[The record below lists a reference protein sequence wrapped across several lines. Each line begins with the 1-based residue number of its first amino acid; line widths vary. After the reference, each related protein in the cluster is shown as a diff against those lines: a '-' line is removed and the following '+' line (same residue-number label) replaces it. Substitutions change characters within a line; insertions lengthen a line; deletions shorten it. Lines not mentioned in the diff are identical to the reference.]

1 MAGVGKATEIDFD
14 GLGDAALVELA
25 RGGRREAF
33 LQVVRRCNQRLFRIA
48 RGVVHDDAEAEDV
61 VQAAYVDAFEHLD
74 GFRGDASVLTWLTRI
89 VLNEARGRL
98 RARKPT
104 VDVEQI
110 EAAQGE
116 AGRVLA
122 FPGRFGSEDPAA
134 MAARREIRRLLEH
147 AIDDLPEHFR
157 LVFLMREVEE
167 CTVEETAECLG
178 LRPET
183 VKTRLHRARRQLR
196 AALQDAL
203 APAMTDAFPFLG
215 ARCDRIAATVIA
227 RLEARGRLSHVAPSA
242 PPPSTTSP
250 SKEGES
256 PC

>member
-1 MAGVGKATEIDFD
+1 MAGSRKPAEIDFD

-33 LQVVRRCNQRLFRIA
+33 LQVIRRCNQRLFRIA

-61 VQAAYVDAFEHLD
+61 VQAAYVNAFEHLD
-74 GFRGDASVLTWLTRI
+74 GFRGDAMVSTWLARI

-104 VDVEQI
+104 VAVEQI

-122 FPGRFGSEDPAA
+122 FPNRFGAEDPASS
-134 MAARREIRRLLEH
+134 AARREIRLLLER
-147 AIDDLPEHFR
+147 AIDALPEHFR
-157 LVFLMREVEE
+157 LVFVMREIEE

-183 VKTRLHRARRQLR
+183 VKTRLHRARQRLR
-196 AALQDAL
+196 ASLEDAL
-203 APAMTDAFPFLG
+203 APAIGDAFPFLG
-215 ARCDRIAATVIA
+215 ARCDRIAANVIA
-227 RLEARGRLSHVAPSA
+227 CLEARGRLSHAVPSA
-242 PPPSTTSP
+242 PPPST
-250 SKEGES
+250 EGES

>member
-1 MAGVGKATEIDFD
+1 MIGSGKPAEIDFD
-14 GLGDAALVELA
+14 GLGDEALVASA
-25 RGGRREAF
+25 RVGRREAF
-33 LQVVRRCNQRLFRIA
+33 QLIIRRCNQRLFRVA
-48 RGVVHDDAEAEDV
+48 RGVLHDESEAEDV
-61 VQAAYVDAFEHLD
+61 VQAAYVAAFEHLD

-98 RARKPT
+98 RARRPT
-104 VDVEQI
+104 VDVEQV
-110 EAAQGE
+110 EAAQAE

-134 MAARREIRRLLEH
+134 SAARREIRLLLEH
-147 AIDDLPEHFR
+147 AIDELPEHFR

-167 CTVEETAECLG
+167 CTVEETAQCLG

-183 VKTRLHRARRQLR
+183 VKTRLRRARRQLR

-203 APAMTDAFPFLG
+203 APVLSDAFPFLG
-215 ARCDRIAATVIA
+215 ARCDRIAASVIA
-227 RLEARGRLSHVAPSA
+227 QLQARGLLSTVV
-242 PPPSTTSP
+242 PSTP
-250 SKEGES
+250 STEGES

>member
-1 MAGVGKATEIDFD
+1 MAGSRKAAEIDFG
-14 GLGDAALVELA
+14 GLADAALVELA

-33 LQVVRRCNQRLFRIA
+33 LQVIRRCNQRLFRIA
-48 RGVVHDDAEAEDV
+48 RGVVHNDAEAEDV
-61 VQAAYVDAFEHLD
+61 VQAAYVNAFEHLD
-74 GFRGDASVLTWLTRI
+74 GFRGDAMVSTWLTRI

-110 EAAQGE
+110 EVAQGE

-122 FPGRFGSEDPAA
+122 FPSRFGAEDPASS
-134 MAARREIRRLLEH
+134 AARREIRLLLER
-147 AIDDLPEHFR
+147 AIDALPEHFR
-157 LVFLMREVEE
+157 LVFVMREIEE

-183 VKTRLHRARRQLR
+183 VKTRLHRARQRLR
-196 AALQDAL
+196 ASLEDAL
-203 APAMTDAFPFLG
+203 APAIGDAFPFLG

-227 RLEARGRLSHVAPSA
+227 HLEARGRLSHAVPSMQL
-242 PPPSTTSP
+242 PST
-250 SKEGES
+250 EGES

>member
-1 MAGVGKATEIDFD
+1 MAGSRKAAEIDFG
-14 GLGDAALVELA
+14 GLADAALVELA

-33 LQVVRRCNQRLFRIA
+33 LQVIRRCNQRLFRIA

-61 VQAAYVDAFEHLD
+61 VQAAYVNAFEHLD
-74 GFRGDASVLTWLTRI
+74 GFRGEASVPTWLTRI

-110 EAAQGE
+110 EVAQGE

-122 FPGRFGSEDPAA
+122 FPARFGAEDPASS
-134 MAARREIRRLLEH
+134 AARREIRLLLEH
-147 AIDDLPEHFR
+147 AIDALPEHFR
-157 LVFLMREVEE
+157 LVFVMREIEE

-183 VKTRLHRARRQLR
+183 VKTRLHRARQRLR
-196 AALQDAL
+196 ASLEDAL
-203 APAMTDAFPFLG
+203 APALGDAFPFLG
-215 ARCDRIAATVIA
+215 VRCDRIAAVVIA
-227 RLEARGRLSHVAPSA
+227 QLETDGVLSHVVPSMQ
-242 PPPSTTSP
+242 PPSTP
-250 SKEGES
+250 SS
-256 PC
+256 

>member
-1 MAGVGKATEIDFD
+1 MAGVGNTAGIDFD
-14 GLGDAALVELA
+14 GLGDAALVDMA
-25 RGGRREAF
+25 RRGRREAF
-33 LQVVRRCNQRLFRIA
+33 LQVIRRCNQRLFRIA

-74 GFRGDASVLTWLTRI
+74 AFRGDASVLTWLTRI

-98 RARKPT
+98 RARRPT
-104 VDVEQI
+104 VDIEHI

-122 FPGRFGSEDPAA
+122 FPARFGTEDPASS
-134 MAARREIRRLLEH
+134 AARREIRRLLEH

-167 CTVEETAECLG
+167 CTVEETAACLG

-196 AALQDAL
+196 AALHDAL
-203 APAMTDAFPFLG
+203 APALGDAFPFLG
-215 ARCDRIAATVIA
+215 VRCDRIAATVIA
-227 RLEARGRLSHVAPSA
+227 CLEARGRLSHVAPSA
-242 PPPSTTSP
+242 QSPSAPSTR
-250 SKEGES
+250 EGEP

>member
-1 MAGVGKATEIDFD
+1 MTGSRKPAEIDFD
-14 GLGDAALVELA
+14 DLADAALVELA

-33 LQVVRRCNQRLFRIA
+33 LQVIRRCNQRLFRIA

-61 VQAAYVDAFEHLD
+61 VQAAYVNAFEHLD
-74 GFRGDASVLTWLTRI
+74 GFRGDAMVSTWLTRI

-110 EAAQGE
+110 EVAQGE

-122 FPGRFGSEDPAA
+122 FPSRFGAEDPASS
-134 MAARREIRRLLEH
+134 AARREIRLLLER
-147 AIDDLPEHFR
+147 AIDALPEHFR
-157 LVFLMREVEE
+157 LVFVMREIEE

-183 VKTRLHRARRQLR
+183 VKTRLHRARQRLR
-196 AALQDAL
+196 ASLEDAL
-203 APAMTDAFPFLG
+203 APALGDAFPFLG
-215 ARCDRIAATVIA
+215 ARCDRIAVTVIA
-227 RLEARGRLSHVAPSA
+227 RLETDGVLSHVVPSMQ
-242 PPPSTTSP
+242 PPSTP
-250 SKEGES
+250 SS
-256 PC
+256 